1 MMSINCY
8 KIRLRVPVDYFVVMI
23 EGLIAFAISSLAWR
37 RRRSGSLFLWGIFL
51 GMVSCGSPSTASASA
66 CSVSK
71 GLTPIETRYFWPG
84 SA

>member
-23 EGLIAFAISSLAWR
+23 EGLIAFAVASLAWR

-51 GMVSCGSPSTASASA
+51 GMVWCALPPRPLLRRAP
-66 CSVSK
+66 CQK